1 MTAPPTDVLVVI
13 VNYRTADLTLACLES
28 LCDER
33 LTLPGMRVIVVDGGS
48 ADDSAERLALEVKA
62 RDWSKWVRVLP
73 VSINGGFAYANN
85 RGIEPALKSP
95 NPPRYVHLL
104 NPDTVI
110 HSGAVAQLVEF
121 LDAHPEVGIAGS
133 RLENPDGSPRSYA
146 FRFPTVVSEFEGGLR
161 LGIVSKLLRRWVST
175 IANPSRAQRV
185 DWVSGASMMV
195 RQEVFDRI
203 GLLDDGYFLYFE
215 EVDFIRRAAR
225 AGWTCWT
232 VPESRVVH
240 LAGQSTGLERGKA
253 VRRRPGYWYAS
264 RSRYFVSN
272 HGLGQK
278 LLADLAWIA
287 GYSMNLVRRAL
298 TFSLKD
304 APPLLLVDFVQN
316 NARLLRDRR

>member
-1 MTAPPTDVLVVI
+1 
-13 VNYRTADLTLACLES
+13 
-28 LCDER
+28 
-33 LTLPGMRVIVVDGGS
+33 
-48 ADDSAERLALEVKA
+48 
-62 RDWSKWVRVLP
+62 
-73 VSINGGFAYANN
+73 
-85 RGIEPALKSP
+85 
-95 NPPRYVHLL
+95 
-104 NPDTVI
+104 
-110 HSGAVAQLVEF
+110 
-121 LDAHPEVGIAGS
+121 
-133 RLENPDGSPRSYA
+133 
-146 FRFPTVVSEFEGGLR
+146 VSEFEGGLR

-253 VRRRPGYWYAS
+253 VRRRPGYWYAL